1 LIREFQTTTSLP
13 DCLSF
18 MTEKTQIP
26 VVIYD
31 GDCKLCQRAVRFL
44 NHSDTDKGIKF
55 VPSSHPSSEPLFTKY
70 AISKETADKTVIFI
84 ENKKVYTKSTAI
96 IKALQKRGGLWRISG
111 IFLLIP
117 PIIRN
122 LIYDWIARRRNA
134 TF

>member
-1 LIREFQTTTSLP
+1 
-13 DCLSF
+13 
-18 MTEKTQIP
+18 MTEKADLPI
-26 VVIYD
+26 VIYD
-31 GDCKLCQRAVRFL
+31 GNCKLCQRAVRFL
-44 NHSDTDKGIKF
+44 NYSHSGSGIKF
-55 VPSSHPSSEPLFTKY
+55 VPSADPTSIPLFDKY
-70 AISKETADKTVIFI
+70 AISKETADKTVIFV

-122 LIYDWIARRRNA
+122 LIYDWIAQRRNA

>member
-1 LIREFQTTTSLP
+1 MS
-13 DCLSF
+13 
-18 MTEKTQIP
+18 EKTDLP
-26 VVIYD
+26 VLIYD

-44 NHSDTDKGIKF
+44 NYPNTGSGMKF
-55 VPSSHPSSEPLFTKY
+55 VTSSDPNSASIFTQH
-70 AISKETADKTVIFI
+70 AIPRETADKTVIFV
-84 ENKKVYTKSTAI
+84 ENKKVYIKSTAI

-122 LIYDWIARRRNA
+122 LIYDWIAQRRNA

>member
-1 LIREFQTTTSLP
+1 
-13 DCLSF
+13 
-18 MTEKTQIP
+18 MTEKADLP
-26 VVIYD
+26 VIIYD
-31 GDCKLCQRAVRFL
+31 GNCKLCQRAVRFL
-44 NHSDTDKGIKF
+44 NYSDAGSGIKF
-55 VPSSHPSSEPLFTKY
+55 IPSSDPSSEPLLTEY
-70 AISKETADKTVIFI
+70 AISKETAGKTVIFV
-84 ENKKVYTKSTAI
+84 ENKKVYTKSAAI

>member
-1 LIREFQTTTSLP
+1 MP
-13 DCLSF
+13 KNVD
-18 MTEKTQIP
+18 IP
-26 VVIYD
+26 IIIYD

-44 NHSDTDKGIKF
+44 NYSDTGLGIKF
-55 VPSSHPSSEPLFTKY
+55 VPSADPTSEPLLTKY
-70 AISKETADKTVIFI
+70 AISKETADKTVIFV
-84 ENKKVYTKSTAI
+84 ENNKVYTKSTAI
-96 IKALQKRGGLWRISG
+96 IKALQKRGGMWRISG